1 MPDLLFA
8 VHDIKLNLTASKV
21 PPIVHVKQY
30 DQKAR
35 LIRCTLYE
43 GSREYTIPNETSL
56 ICSGARPD
64 GRLFRYDSSQG
75 SEISRVSNRVMIAVS
90 GFMTENAGRYPVDVV
105 LTDSQGGVLRTFS
118 FLLDVEPC
126 AVKNG
131 KTLKR
136 TQSAA
141 LAEISETILEVFI
154 TDDGYLAIHCNDGSF
169 IPPGSVSDIVEIIHS
184 ELVIS
189 SINGDGK
196 MEYSTEPRY
205 GLSFAM
211 GGEGKIQVNYEEGP

>member
-1 MPDLLFA
+1 MADLIFA
-8 VHDIKLNLTASKV
+8 VHDIKLNLMESKV

-35 LIRCTLYE
+35 LIRCTLFE
-43 GSREYTIPNETSL
+43 GHREYTIPNGTSL

-64 GRLFRYDSSQG
+64 GGLFCYRSTDGNMISQ
-75 SEISRVSNRVMIAVS
+75 INNRVIIAVS

-105 LTDSQGGVLRTFS
+105 LADSQGSILRTFS
-118 FLLDVEPC
+118 FILHVEPC

-131 KTLKR
+131 KVLKR
-136 TQSAA
+136 SQSVA

-154 TDDGYLAIHCNDGSF
+154 TDEGYLAIRCNDGSF
-169 IPPGSVSDIVEIIHS
+169 IPQGSVSDIMEIVRDGLVSASIGS
-184 ELVIS
+184 E
-189 SINGDGK
+189 GK
-196 MEYSTEPRY
+196 MEYATEPRY

-211 GGEGKIQVNYEEGP
+211 DGEGKIQVNYEGGS